1 MRKIKVIVGLLC
13 FLLAAA
19 AQAEMVQVTGN
30 SICVRQSAGVSSPV
44 VAALNQGDRVKL
56 LKRVGKWN
64 EVQLSNGVVGY
75 AFHRFFSPAPAEAPK
90 AAEAP
95 KLEGKKP
102 IETVKPAKVENAEV
116 AKVIKDPVVAKPPR
130 PAAEKKVTEV
140 ARVIVTPAAVV
151 TPVVSEPSKAV
162 ETPQPAVEKVSQ
174 LRSVE
179 VATSAVSDAQVKQL
193 QGELSR
199 QDAEIKSLRLEVA
212 RLTEQLAAE
221 KQGKEQAVAEL
232 AGLREALTVK
242 GNGKLLALADNT
254 GERVFLRGVGEVVM
268 ATDSGKTVMKV
279 PASNESKADRILASV
294 RADKVARNGYLYYV
308 APSAALSW

>member
-1 MRKIKVIVGLLC
+1 MHKIKVLIVLP
-13 FLLAAA
+13 FLLFAAA

-44 VAALNQGDRVKL
+44 VTLLNQGDRVTL
-56 LKRVGKWN
+56 LKKVGKWY
-64 EVQLSNGVVGY
+64 EVQLPNGVVGY
-75 AFHRFFSPAPAEAPK
+75 AFHRFFAPASAEAPK

-95 KLEGKKP
+95 KLVETKP
-102 IETVKPAKVENAEV
+102 AAVKPADV
-116 AKVIKDPVVAKPPR
+116 AKAEAVKVVESAQ
-130 PAAEKKVTEV
+130 
-140 ARVIVTPAAVV
+140 AVV
-151 TPVVSEPSKAV
+151 TPVVSEPSKVV

-174 LRSVE
+174 LRTVE
-179 VATSAVSDAQVKQL
+179 VATPSTSDAQFKQL
-193 QGELSR
+193 QGELAHR
-199 QDAEIKSLRLEVA
+199 DAEIKSLRMEVA
-212 RLTEQLAAE
+212 NLTEQLAAE

-232 AGLREALTVK
+232 AGLRESLAAK

-279 PASNESKADRILASV
+279 PVSSESKADRVLASV
-294 RADKVARNGYLYYV
+294 RAEKVARNGFLYYV

>member
-19 AQAEMVQVTGN
+19 AQADMVQVTGN

-44 VAALNQGDRVKL
+44 VTALNQGDRVKL

-75 AFHRFFSPAPAEAPK
+75 AFHRFFKPAPAEAPK

-95 KLEGKKP
+95 KLV
-102 IETVKPAKVENAEV
+102 ETKPAAIKPAEVPKVEV
-116 AKVIKDPVVAKPPR
+116 AKVV
-130 PAAEKKVTEV
+130 E
-140 ARVIVTPAAVV
+140 TPAAVA
-151 TPVVSEPSKAV
+151 TSVVPEPSKAV

-179 VATSAVSDAQVKQL
+179 VATPSTGDTQVKQL

-212 RLTEQLAAE
+212 NLTEQLAAE

-232 AGLREALTVK
+232 AGLREALTAK

-254 GERVFLRGVGEVVM
+254 GERVFLRGVGEVMM
-268 ATDSGKTVMKV
+268 ATDNGKTVLKL
-279 PASNESKADRILASV
+279 PANSESKADRILASV
-294 RADKVARNGYLYYV
+294 RAEKVARNGFLYYV